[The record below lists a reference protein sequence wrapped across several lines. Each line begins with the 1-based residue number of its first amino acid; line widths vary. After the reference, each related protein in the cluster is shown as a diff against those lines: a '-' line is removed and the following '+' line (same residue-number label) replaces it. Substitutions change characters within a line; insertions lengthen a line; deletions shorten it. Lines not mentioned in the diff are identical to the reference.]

1 MGLPSKLITKL
12 YKVPKFEMAGCYLEA
27 VVLIEHQILQKNL
40 HGHASDKKWE
50 LVQTNL
56 EFEWFNLVVRKIN
69 YINVRY
75 AMVTDNVFMERK
87 RKYVT
92 TILLLDYQLLWKTFQ

>member
-1 MGLPSKLITKL
+1 MQATK
-12 YKVPKFEMAGCYLEA
+12 
-27 VVLIEHQILQKNL
+27 
-40 HGHASDKKWE
+40 SE

-92 TILLLDYQLLWKTFQ
+92 TILLLDYQLL

>member
-1 MGLPSKLITKL
+1 MDMQATK
-12 YKVPKFEMAGCYLEA
+12 
-27 VVLIEHQILQKNL
+27 
-40 HGHASDKKWE
+40 SE

-92 TILLLDYQLLWKTFQ
+92 TILLLDYQLL

>member
-1 MGLPSKLITKL
+1 MDMQATK
-12 YKVPKFEMAGCYLEA
+12 
-27 VVLIEHQILQKNL
+27 
-40 HGHASDKKWE
+40 SE